1 MKTAILN
8 KRPILTPAE
17 CNLYPDE
24 QGCDLVEDFSVEAS
38 NGKTYTIPAGF
49 WFNGGSIPAAFWQA
63 TFTPFDMRVI
73 DFFLFHDWAY
83 TSHCCDKRTADDTLQ
98 AGIRSQR
105 LDTPGRSGNYC
116 RETVWRIK
124 LETHKHRRA
133 LSAPTQAANTAQWA
147 RSCYIHADLIC
158 SELYDIGSISS
169 YAPSSLRPDSA
180 CRLVVLPLSVL

>member
-1 MKTAILN
+1 M
-8 KRPILTPAE
+8 RPILTPAD
-17 CNLYPDE
+17 CKLYPDE

-98 AGIRSQR
+98 AGIRSKGLAFRGALVTTAVR
-105 LDTPGRSGNYC
+105 LFGESSWKHTNIDALYLRRLKLQIHTSGRD
-116 RETVWRIK
+116 
-124 LETHKHRRA
+124 
-133 LSAPTQAANTAQWA
+133 PA
-147 RSCYIHADLIC
+147 RYL
-158 SELYDIGSISS
+158 LT
-169 YAPSSLRPDSA
+169 
-180 CRLVVLPLSVL
+180 